1 MAQAEYSENTNA
13 YYVSKK
19 SHNPSRLPLDSTDDT
34 QTTAEKQ
41 IIVNLRSDL
50 AKVLFYDSVLFH
62 QILTSLRA
70 GIYSV
75 SICWVPSVTDL
86 IFQRPTYLFHVTF
99 SFFFKK

>member
-19 SHNPSRLPLDSTDDT
+19 SHNPSRLPLDSTDDIE
-34 QTTAEKQ
+34 TTAEKQ

-50 AKVLFYDSVLFH
+50 AKVFYDSVLFH

-75 SICWVPSVTDL
+75 SIC
-86 IFQRPTYLFHVTF
+86 
-99 SFFFKK
+99 